1 MINDKKNSKSIIV
14 VALVCTSL
22 SFFSC
27 ENKVNQE
34 NTISKTNSGMPTVV
48 TERDVIKS
56 TLSKTIDWTSNK
68 IYSESDKKF
77 NTKSS
82 ADYLKPDLSKN
93 QNYVDTSKVISG
105 STATLSGLISTTA
118 GSTVI
123 YGNQSDFTVELKAGD
138 KILIEKTGEILE
150 VASVPPT
157 PTPTPSGV
165 VLTFGSPSPG
175 PLTPIINVKT
185 ASTKTI
191 ANSKYRIYIN
201 KNSRAKAFGSV
212 NVYPAIDLNGVG
224 TADDV
229 LYFTSDN
236 KTGANFFAMGS
247 DGRTVW
253 EHGFVGTFDKASPT
267 FSQPNLLGQQK
278 LYLGKKLM
286 YVVSKEG
293 NLYCV
298 NTDGL
303 QVAQLKI
310 QDNFMNSVWVD
321 SSDANIDYIYAS
333 STNGNLYK
341 LKMDLTNTQQANF
354 TLEYSKKIDST
365 SFFSSPV
372 VNGSSLYLG
381 GENGTFYE
389 IITSTGDISKT
400 VDLSAYTKNG
410 SAKITATPVVG
421 LGGAILVPAGGYL
434 FRIVGSNVAQSPLLE
449 LKYDQNS
456 RNKAYGA
463 VFPSSNVPN
472 PTGNINDSAVVNG
485 NLAYISN
492 GNTIFEM
499 DYSSS
504 ATFSGKANYCVSA
517 SGRLDDTGSN
527 LTPGS
532 TNNIALSFNTSGI
545 GRIAMSDFNMRSNSA
560 PYVNFFS
567 IPFASDV
574 DSLTRYGYFNEFD
587 STGHS
592 VSNLFSTSIS
602 DGAGNVYFTLNN
614 GSVNSIATP

>member
-1 MINDKKNSKSIIV
+1 MINDKKNSKSILV
-14 VALVCTSL
+14 VALMCTSL

-27 ENKVNQE
+27 ENKVNE
-34 NTISKTNSGMPTVV
+34 VPTIARTDGGVPTVI
-48 TERDVIKS
+48 TEKDVIKS
-56 TLSKTIDWTSNK
+56 TLSKTIDWTTNK
-68 IYSESDKKF
+68 VYSESDKKF

-82 ADYLKPDLSKN
+82 SDFLKPDLSKN
-93 QNYVDTSKVISG
+93 QTYVDTSKIISG
-105 STATLSGLISTTA
+105 STATLSGLINTTA
-118 GSTVI
+118 GSTTI
-123 YGNQSDFTVELKAGD
+123 YGNQSDFSVEIKAGD
-138 KILIEKTGEILE
+138 KILVEKTGEILE
-150 VASVPPT
+150 VAFVPPT

-175 PLTPIINVKT
+175 PLTPMIIVKNAPSQT
-185 ASTKTI
+185 VAD
-191 ANSKYRIYIN
+191 SKYRIYIN
-201 KNSRAKAFGSV
+201 KNTRAKAFGAV
-212 NVYPAIDLNGVG
+212 NAYPSIDLNGVG
-224 TADDV
+224 TSDDV
-229 LYFTSDN
+229 LYFTSN
-236 KTGANFFAMGS
+236 NTTGANFFAMGS
-247 DGRTVW
+247 DGRTIW
-253 EHGFVGTFDKASPT
+253 EHGFVGTFENTAPT
-267 FSQPNLLGQQK
+267 FSKPNSLGQQK

-298 NTDGL
+298 NTDGY

-321 SSDANIDYIYAS
+321 SSDPNIDYIYAS
-333 STNGNLYK
+333 SMNGNLYK

-354 TLEYSKKIDST
+354 TLEYSKKIDAT
-365 SFFSSPV
+365 SFYSSPL

-381 GENGTFYE
+381 GENGVFYE
-389 IITSTGDISKT
+389 IITSTGDISKSL
-400 VDLSAYTKNG
+400 DLSTFNKNG

-421 LGGAILVPAGGYL
+421 NNGTILVPAGGYL

-463 VFPSSNVPN
+463 VFPSSNASN

-485 NLAYISN
+485 NFVYVSN
-492 GNTIFEM
+492 GNAVFEM

-504 ATFSGKANYCVSA
+504 ATFTGKANYCVSA

-532 TNNIALSFNTSGI
+532 TNNISLSFNTSGL
-545 GRIAMSDFNMRSNSA
+545 GRIAMSDFNMKSNSA
-560 PYVNFFS
+560 PYINFFS

-574 DSLTRYGYFNEFD
+574 DSLTRYGYFNDFD
-587 STGHS
+587 SKGHS